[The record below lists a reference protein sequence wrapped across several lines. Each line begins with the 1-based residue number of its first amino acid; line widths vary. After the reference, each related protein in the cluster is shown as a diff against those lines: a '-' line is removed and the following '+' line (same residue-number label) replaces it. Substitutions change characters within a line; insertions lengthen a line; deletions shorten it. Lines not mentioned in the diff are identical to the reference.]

1 MKNRI
6 YKVISALLMLASV
19 FSFSG
24 KSVGAADGSVQ
35 ISSRFGE
42 LIFGKQKEEKTLL
55 VSGGI
60 FGAKI
65 KQSYVSIV
73 EAKGVHGLRAGD
85 IIVSVSGNDISEAAD
100 VEEILLKSGGEPI
113 AITVKRGDSLHSVV
127 ATPKLSGG
135 KYKLGIKLK
144 DTSSGI
150 GTITFI
156 DKEKGIFGG
165 LGHGICDVE
174 SGELVAMTD
183 GVMTGVLLGG
193 VNRGEAGKPG
203 ELCGVLTGKVTGS
216 IYKNSECGVFG
227 EANFDDIDVTA
238 CEELQVASAA
248 EVHIGEA
255 EILCTVKNGSPRRYK
270 IEITEITDNSSP
282 TKSFKVHV
290 TDKTLIAI
298 TGGIVRGMSG
308 SPIIQ
313 DGKLIGALT
322 HVMVADPTEGYGIF
336 IENMLNASDGQSA
349 QKAA

>member
-6 YKVISALLMLASV
+6 YKVVSTLLVFATV
-19 FSFSG
+19 FSFGG
-24 KSVGAADGSVQ
+24 KNASAVDGSVQ

-42 LIFGKQKEEKTLL
+42 LIFGKNKEEKTLL

-60 FGAKI
+60 FGSKI

-73 EAKGVHGLRAGD
+73 EAKGVPKLRAGD
-85 IIVSVSGNDISEAAD
+85 IIVSVAGKDILEAAD
-100 VEEILLKSGGEPI
+100 IEEIMSQSCGEPI
-113 AITVKRGDSLHSVV
+113 AITVKRGGALHSVV

-135 KYKLGIKLK
+135 KYRLGIKLK

-150 GTITFI
+150 GTVTFI
-156 DKEKGIFGG
+156 DKEREIFGG

-174 SGELVAMTD
+174 SGELVGMTD

-203 ELCGVLTGKVTGS
+203 ELCGVLTGKTTGS

-227 EANFDDIDVTA
+227 EIDSDAIDMTSY
-238 CEELQVASAA
+238 EELKIASAA
-248 EVHIGEA
+248 DVHIGEA

-270 IEITEITDNSSP
+270 VQITEITDNSSP

-313 DGKLIGALT
+313 DGRLIGALT

-336 IENMLNASDGQSA
+336 IENMLNAAENQV
-349 QKAA
+349 QPKAA